1 MRAHHPLT
9 RVSPCRAHEQVVT
22 AKIEKIQA
30 ATDSLSLRNSLVCQT
45 PAIPDPGDSA
55 DGFALSDISFSI
67 NGQPNEFSNSVPYRY
82 SSQQVLVPF

>member
-1 MRAHHPLT
+1 M
-9 RVSPCRAHEQVVT
+9 
-22 AKIEKIQA
+22 
-30 ATDSLSLRNSLVCQT
+30 SLRNSLVCQT